1 MNEVQ
6 LELELEVDGKALPP
20 AQVPQSTP
28 LRLAKLRK
36 AIFTF
41 SSSEADEKYFK
52 SAIVKYLTDDTI
64 QESFHQY
71 MRLQVWER
79 NEQGKTGKYTFFN
92 ERSQRVHL
100 DRVFFK
106 WAQLICNILNVEL
119 AKLESSKEQDSLG
132 VKLEIENTE

>member
-36 AIFTF
+36 AVFAF

-52 SAIVKYLTDDTI
+52 QAIVKYLTDDTI
-64 QESFHQY
+64 HESLRRY
-71 MRLQVWER
+71 MWLQVWER
-79 NEQGKTGKYTFFN
+79 NEQGKYGKYTYFN
-92 ERSQRVHL
+92 ERSQKVHL
-100 DRVFFK
+100 DRTFFK
-106 WAQLICNILNVEL
+106 WVELICNILNVEL
-119 AKLESSKEQDSLG
+119 AKLDNIPDG
-132 VKLEIENTE
+132 TVG